1 MKRDCRRDGEL
12 SPEGLTHCRSSR
24 SSPAVW
30 PQRGLG
36 DPRPG
41 IPTFTSPGVSSRPKA
56 QKLLPSSPPAV
67 PAENVSLLGGW
78 VLATTVGQH
87 CGRLPR
93 SPLRSA
99 DRVEVATVAN
109 RLRTVTDGQGYFT
122 FSLFCLEFMLTK
134 RKKKKKDRKDFLET
148 GSCLLCFTRCLKGTR
163 FPSASTQRRSHRLRP
178 ISRQSL
184 ASPNANQAPRL
195 TKKRQKMDIL
205 LVPKKPKAIF
215 TNKVFDD
222 AGRNFLFIYLF

>member
-134 RKKKKKDRKDFLET
+134 RKKKKRQK
-148 GSCLLCFTRCLKGTR
+148 R
-163 FPSASTQRRSHRLRP
+163 FPGNWELFVVFHEMPERHKISFSFNPEAITPPEAHQQAKSGISKCESSPKTDKEKTENGYSTSSEKAQSH
-178 ISRQSL
+178 
-184 ASPNANQAPRL
+184 
-195 TKKRQKMDIL
+195 
-205 LVPKKPKAIF
+205 
-215 TNKVFDD
+215 
-222 AGRNFLFIYLF
+222 IYK